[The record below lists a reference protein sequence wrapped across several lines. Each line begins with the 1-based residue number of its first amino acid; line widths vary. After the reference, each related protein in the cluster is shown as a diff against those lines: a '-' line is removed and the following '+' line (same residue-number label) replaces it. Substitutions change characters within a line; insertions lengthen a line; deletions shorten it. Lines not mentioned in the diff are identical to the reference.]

1 MAAFYLTVVAVP
13 QVILDNVC
21 LRKHNETMCRAMF
34 IGAFKEEFDVVQK
47 QSTLWVSGWLVVAT
61 FVTVLTLPF
70 VGTMSD
76 QFGRYAAMF
85 LSPVSQLIQTLAFI
99 MIIINGLDFP
109 TWALLLVGPI
119 PSLVGD
125 ISGLYVLTGSYIADI
140 TTEKNRTM
148 RITLLEATG
157 TMAGLLATI
166 SSGFIIERFGY
177 MGIFVT
183 DTGLLVLALL
193 YLVFCVK
200 PAKRI
205 KRSKLKE
212 TSGAEET
219 GGEKGQKDVAE
230 EETVK
235 ERGTEDNRNEGK
247 LEKHDVEIVNI
258 KELDGIEGNVSY
270 LKSQSKESMTGCKL
284 TRNELNGSEL
294 ASNQVAGSE
303 ISGDIWTGNGVNET
317 DQGLNNRETKGEN
330 NIVLTHTAD
339 NETRMREFVDSKAG
353 NETGGTGNELYGK
366 GNEKDGSDEKSVEEE
381 SCEALNTGQLF
392 RNKMIDDIQDNDEI
406 LAFEKDH
413 DERESFPIFRET
425 VEYESVIKVCNA
437 NEVKEAELGGILPKC
452 EMANNNEE
460 DCKMVSFHA
469 KLCHIFKESNPIR
482 TFVRVR
488 DVLKAEG
495 QISCGLVLFL
505 LMGLTATSYSGELSV
520 LTLFLKNRP
529 YFLSA
534 RALGFFFAFGSGIV
548 AILGMVVIN
557 YLFTRVIRIDDYL
570 ILLIGFCSYIAYFML
585 LAFAQSLLML
595 YLIQIIHALGSL
607 CTCIIK
613 SVLSK
618 MVPPSSVG
626 LLFGAL
632 LMIETLGVLIGSM
645 VCPIVYSTAAAVWP
659 GAVFFVNVGLMVLA
673 LCTAMYLMLRKRNR
687 RQFEVDNI
695 MLEEDAQDSRL
706 LTSTNS
712 SE

>member
-1 MAAFYLTVVAVP
+1 MFFCMAAFYLTVVAVP

-34 IGAFKEEFDVVQK
+34 NGAFKKEFDVVQK

-219 GGEKGQKDVAE
+219 GEEKGQKDVAE

-258 KELDGIEGNVSY
+258 KEMEGIDGSVSY
-270 LKSQSKESMTGCKL
+270 LKSQSNESMTGCKL
-284 TRNELNGSEL
+284 TRNELNGSEH
-294 ASNQVAGSE
+294 ASNQVAVSEFSGAIGPENGS
-303 ISGDIWTGNGVNET
+303 NET
-317 DQGLNNRETKGEN
+317 DQELTK
-330 NIVLTHTAD
+330 
-339 NETRMREFVDSKAG
+339 MRELVDGKAG
-353 NETGGTGNELYGK
+353 NETGGTGNELCGK
-366 GNEKDGSDEKSVEEE
+366 GSEKDGSGENSVEEE

-392 RNKMIDDIQDNDEI
+392 RNKLIDEIKDNDEI

-413 DERESFPIFRET
+413 DEIESFLIFRET
-425 VEYESVIKVCNA
+425 VEYESVVKVCNE
-437 NEVKEAELGGILPKC
+437 NEVKEAESGGILPKC
-452 EMANNNEE
+452 EIKNNNEE

-469 KLCHIFKESNPIR
+469 KLCHIFKETNPIR

-557 YLFTRVIRIDDYL
+557 YLFTRVIKIDDYL

-673 LCTAMYLMLRKRNR
+673 FCTAMYLMLRKRNR
-687 RQFEVDNI
+687 EQFEVDNI